1 MHVANLTEEELE
13 VVSLSESCE
22 LRTVPQ
28 PYVNK
33 SRRAA
38 VGEQTEELA
47 RLLLREPD
55 GKQPHHLA
63 SHGR

>member
-1 MHVANLTEEELE
+1 M
-13 VVSLSESCE
+13 VVSLRQSCE
-22 LRTVPQ
+22 LRTVAQ

-33 SRRAA
+33 SRRAVA
-38 VGEQTEELA
+38 GEQTEELA
-47 RLLLREPD
+47 RLLLRKPD